1 MLFQVDTSAK
11 AALYEQIVVQIR
23 RGISDGELVVGDRLP
38 PARQLAESLD
48 VNMHTVLKA
57 YGTLRDEGILEMR
70 RGRGVTVA
78 AAALKANRL
87 RELAGQIAAEA
98 RSHGIGR
105 NEVINLVEEYL

>member
-1 MLFQVDTSAK
+1 MIFQVDTSARS
-11 AALYEQIVVQIR
+11 ALYEQIVVQIR
-23 RGISDGELVVGDRLP
+23 RAITDGELSIGDRLP

-78 AAALKANRL
+78 AEAVKTNRL
-87 RELAGQIAAEA
+87 RELADQLAAEA
-98 RSHGIGR
+98 RNRGVGR
-105 NEVINLVEEYL
+105 KEVLNLVEEYL